1 MSAQPFTLRDE
12 LQYELAAVGV
22 RIGHI
27 YWTLFRTGLARQ
39 LPSWE
44 GVRML
49 RGLDIYGPIYGLGD
63 VRDS

>member
-12 LQYELAAVGV
+12 LQYELATV

-27 YWTLFRTGLARQ
+27 YWTLFHTGLARQ
-39 LPSWE
+39 LLSWE